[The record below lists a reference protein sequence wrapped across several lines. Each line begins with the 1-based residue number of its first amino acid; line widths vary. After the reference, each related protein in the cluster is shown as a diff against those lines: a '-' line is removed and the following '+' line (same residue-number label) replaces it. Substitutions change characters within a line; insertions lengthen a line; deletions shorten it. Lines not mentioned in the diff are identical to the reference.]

1 MKQPLALAIASL
13 ALAPATTALAQ
24 PLTREELKAALAQ
37 RDQQIAAMEKRIAAL
52 EAEHARVAAPT
63 PIQTAA
69 NPPPAVAP
77 SAATVANAA
86 ETGTANDDVALQALS
101 RGLVQRGLL
110 LLAPWSFELTPSL
123 SYSHSQTQGL
133 TLVDTAQGV
142 SIVDSQRRRD
152 DDAEAGLS
160 GRLGLPWRSQIQV
173 TVPFDWRR
181 DEAAL
186 GDGTDVAHS
195 QTHLGDI
202 QVELSHQF
210 LVEKGWIPDLIGAV
224 AWRAPTGRSLYQVP
238 VAAIANGSGTN
249 QLTGRLTALKTV
261 DPLVVFSTLSYTQS
275 FNYREPVGEVHDG
288 NAIDFQ
294 LGGLLAVSPETSLS
308 FTFDQQF
315 KGHTSVNGTRIQGSD
330 GVAAIAELGLDQVLS
345 SRTLL
350 DITLGFGLSNDA
362 PDYSVMVSLP
372 IRLR

>member
-1 MKQPLALAIASL
+1 MKEPLALIIASL
-13 ALAPATTALAQ
+13 ALAPATAALAQ
-24 PLTREELKAALAQ
+24 PLTREDFQAALAE
-37 RDQQIAAMEKRIAAL
+37 RDQQIAALEKRIAAL
-52 EAEHARVAAPT
+52 EAERAPTAASATPLQGAAGPTAAP
-63 PIQTAA
+63 
-69 NPPPAVAP
+69 P
-77 SAATVANAA
+77 SAGSAA
-86 ETGTANDDVALQALS
+86 SGGQIAANDDVALQALS

-152 DDAEAGLS
+152 DDAQAELS

-173 TVPFDWRR
+173 AVPFDWRR
-181 DEAAL
+181 DEVAL
-186 GDGTDVAHS
+186 GDGTDLAHS
-195 QTHLGDI
+195 QASIGDI
-202 QVELSHQF
+202 QIELSHQF
-210 LVEKGWIPDLIGAV
+210 LVEKGWVPDLIGAV
-224 AWRAPTGRSLYQVP
+224 SWRAPTGRSLYQVP
-238 VAAIANGSGTN
+238 VAAIANGSGAN
-249 QLTGRLTALKTV
+249 QITGRLTALKTI

-275 FNYREPVGEVHDG
+275 LNYRVAVGDVHDG
-288 NAIDFQ
+288 NAVDFQ
-294 LGGLLAVSPETSLS
+294 VGGLLAVSPETSLS

-315 KGHTSVNGTRIQGSD
+315 KGHTSVNGTRIAGSD
-330 GVAAIAELGLDQVLS
+330 GVAAIAELGLDQVLN

-362 PDYSVMVSLP
+362 PDYSIMVSLP